1 MLETD
6 SPLCHRKQQQKTV
19 NIYPTRLHF
28 DLAAFAFV
36 HSLNNSTAM
45 ALVLKE
51 KICLTTPQGV
61 SEVQLLF
68 GDITQLPVEEKV
80 DTVFVSAFPGEL

>member
-1 MLETD
+1 MLT
-6 SPLCHRKQQQKTV
+6 
-19 NIYPTRLHF
+19 
-28 DLAAFAFV
+28 
-36 HSLNNSTAM
+36 M

-68 GDITQLPVEEKV
+68 GDVTLLPMTDKV
-80 DTVFVSAFPGEL
+80 DILFVSAFPGEFCFSSVLV

>member
-1 MLETD
+1 
-6 SPLCHRKQQQKTV
+6 
-19 NIYPTRLHF
+19 
-28 DLAAFAFV
+28 
-36 HSLNNSTAM
+36 M

-51 KICLTTPQGV
+51 RICLTTPQGA

-80 DTVFVSAFPGEL
+80 DAIFVSAFPGETLSVHDLRVQQV